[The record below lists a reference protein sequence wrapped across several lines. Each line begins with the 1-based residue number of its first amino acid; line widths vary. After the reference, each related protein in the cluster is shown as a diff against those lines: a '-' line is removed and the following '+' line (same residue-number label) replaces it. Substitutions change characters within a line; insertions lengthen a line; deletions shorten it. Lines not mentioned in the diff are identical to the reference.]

1 MSSLISKWAIGAS
14 VLMLSWVFSYKAG
27 WNSGTDHIQT
37 KWDAEKI
44 ATRLKITR
52 LEQEYSAYEETH
64 KETVRGIAQVLQNY
78 KRKYQDELALIES
91 EYADRVLSSEE
102 RANVYKR
109 QSEAGAIERRNLAD
123 HAARLDRSLEEGR
136 RLVRELRSALRQRE
150 QELGIL
156 GSQIKAD
163 RQLLHKADMIHE

>member
-1 MSSLISKWAIGAS
+1 MIFTNKWPVGIG
-14 VLMLSWVFSYKAG
+14 VLMLSCVLSFKAG
-27 WNSGTDHIQT
+27 WNRGTDHIQT

>member
-1 MSSLISKWAIGAS
+1 MGVLI
-14 VLMLSWVFSYKAG
+14 LSWAFSYKAG
-27 WNSGTDHIQT
+27 WDKGTDHIQT
-37 KWDAEKI
+37 KWDAERV
-44 ATRLKITR
+44 ATQLQIVQLK
-52 LEQEYSAYEETH
+52 QEYSTYEEIH
-64 KETVRGIAQVLQNY
+64 RETIRGITQELQDY
-78 KRKYQDELALIES
+78 KNKYQDELALIES

-136 RLVRELRSALRQRE
+136 RLVRELRSTLRQRE